1 MAYVT
6 KRGRELPDL
15 EPPWLEPVPHLGLW
29 AAVRGLADQSS
40 PVIPTL
46 LLVGVV
52 VGAFVHDRA
61 SLARSATIGAAVSVL
76 WGVALGI
83 ADSSIA
89 TFFGGVVFAVA
100 NAVAGTALSASVR
113 RMAREA
119 VGTRHTT
126 SS

>member
-1 MAYVT
+1 M
-6 KRGRELPDL
+6 
-15 EPPWLEPVPHLGLW
+15 
-29 AAVRGLADQSS
+29 
-40 PVIPTL
+40 IPTL

-76 WGVALGI
+76 WGVAVGM
-83 ADSSIA
+83 ADGSIA

-100 NAVAGTALSASVR
+100 NVVAGTVLSASVR
-113 RMAREA
+113 RLARQA